1 MREGIKTVRD
11 QMQELF
17 RMALALAEPWV
28 VSKID
33 FSQAQHQLDL
43 WLDFPAGS
51 KFPCP
56 DCGGGRG
63 VYDSTER
70 TWRHLNFFQHKTFLH
85 ARQPR
90 IDCPDHGVKTVEVPW
105 APPGAGFTLLMEAFI
120 LVLVQGGMTAAQAAG
135 VVDEHDTRLWRVLQH
150 YVDKARAGADFSQV
164 TTIGVDQTSRSKG
177 HNYITVFMDLE
188 EDRRR
193 VVFATEGKDA
203 DTVKRFREDL
213 EAHGGKPEQVKE
225 ACLDM
230 SAAFI
235 RGLSDELPKAE
246 LTFDNFHLM
255 QLLTEAVDQTRREEQ
270 QTHPELKGTR
280 YVWLKNE
287 WNHTAE
293 QAKTFDRLRSSKLAT
308 ARATH
313 IKSVF
318 QDLFVC
324 DSVAEAEPLL
334 KRWYFWATH
343 SRIAPVI
350 QAAKTI
356 RKHWAGVLRWFTSRI
371 SNGVLEAINSLI
383 QSAKAKARGF
393 RNSRYLITMVYLIA
407 GKLDFKL
414 PNVGYATH
422 TK

>member
-1 MREGIKTVRD
+1 
-11 QMQELF
+11 MQSQIQQLF
-17 RMALALAEPWV
+17 RVALGLAEPWA
-28 VSKID
+28 VSKIE
-33 FSQAQHQLDL
+33 FSDEQHQLDL
-43 WLDFPAGS
+43 WLDFSVGS

-56 DCGGGRG
+56 QCGRTGLG
-63 VYDSTER
+63 VYDSIER

-90 IDCPDHGVKTVEVPW
+90 IDCPDHGVRTVETPW
-105 APPGAGFTLLMEAFI
+105 ARPRAGFTLLMEAFI
-120 LVLVQGGMTAAQAAG
+120 LVLVQGGMTATQAARL
-135 VVDEHDTRLWRVLQH
+135 VDEHDTRLWRVLQH
-150 YVDKARAGADFSQV
+150 YVDKARAREDFSEV
-164 TTIGVDQTSRSKG
+164 TTIGVDETSRSKG

-188 EDRRR
+188 ADRRR

-213 EAHGGKPEQVKE
+213 EAHGGKAEQVQE

-235 RGLSDELPKAE
+235 RGLTDQFPKAE

-255 QLLTEAVDQTRREEQ
+255 QLLTEAVDETRREEQ
-270 QTHPELKGTR
+270 RTHPELKGTR

-287 WNHTAE
+287 WNHTEKQAE
-293 QAKTFDRLRSSKLAT
+293 TFERLRSSKLAT

-343 SRIAPVI
+343 SRIGPVI
-350 QAAKTI
+350 KAAKTI
-356 RKHWAGVLRWFTSRI
+356 KEHWAGVLRWFVSRI

-414 PNVGYATH
+414 PITAFYTH

>member
-1 MREGIKTVRD
+1 
-11 QMQELF
+11 MQSQIQQLF
-17 RMALALAEPWV
+17 RLALGLAEPWV
-28 VSKID
+28 VSKIE
-33 FSQAQHQLDL
+33 FSDEQHQLDL
-43 WLDFPAGS
+43 WLDFPGGS

-56 DCGGGRG
+56 QCGRAGCG

-70 TWRHLNFFQHKTFLH
+70 AWRHLNFFQHKTFLH

-105 APPGAGFTLLMEAFI
+105 ARPGAGFTLLMEAFI
-120 LVLVQGGMTAAQAAG
+120 LVLVQGGMTPAQAARLI
-135 VVDEHDTRLWRVLQH
+135 DEHDTRLWRVLQH
-150 YVDKARAGADFSQV
+150 YVEEARAREDLSKV
-164 TTIGVDQTSRSKG
+164 TTIGVDETSRSKG
-177 HNYITVFMDLE
+177 HHYITVFMDLE

-203 DTVKRFREDL
+203 DTVERFREDL
-213 EAHGGKPEQVKE
+213 EAHGGKAEQVQE

-235 RGLSDELPKAE
+235 RGLTDEFPEAK

-255 QLLTEAVDQTRREEQ
+255 QLLTEAVDETRREEQ
-270 QTHPELKGTR
+270 RTHPELKGTR

-287 WNHTAE
+287 WNHTEKQAE
-293 QAKTFDRLRSSKLAT
+293 TFDRLRSSKLAT

-318 QDLFVC
+318 QDLFAC
-324 DSVAEAEPLL
+324 ESVAEAEPLL

-343 SRIAPVI
+343 SRIGPI
-350 QAAKTI
+350 IKAAKTI
-356 RKHWAGVLRWFTSRI
+356 KEHWAGVLRWFVSRI

-407 GKLDFKL
+407 GKLDFQL

-422 TK
+422 TR